1 MGDKIKDHALMVRVF
16 KPSRSTRRALAR
28 QVKQKEL
35 HESWKPVRTGNAG
48 SERCRGAYLQKA
60 AGDANAQAQ
69 QLAAVLGLAYSTL
82 LAVLGQL
89 EVKGLIVR
97 SPRTPPHYMAIAPDV
112 ALEALAQ
119 KRRAELDQAL
129 GIIPELQAQAAK
141 HSDKQERLV
150 ELLTSREAER
160 LLFESL
166 HATVREEVVTLVR
179 LPILISQLD
188 EAADVD

>member
-1 MGDKIKDHALMVRVF
+1 MNRGS
-16 KPSRSTRRALAR
+16 PSALATLGLSAA
-28 QVKQKEL
+28 E
-35 HESWKPVRTGNAG
+35 
-48 SERCRGAYLQKA
+48 ERIYRKLLEMP
-60 AGDANAQAQ
+60 NAQAQ

-129 GIIPELQAQAAK
+129 GDRK
-141 HSDKQERLV
+141 STRLNSSHV
-150 ELLTSREAER
+150 A
-160 LLFESL
+160 
-166 HATVREEVVTLVR
+166 
-179 LPILISQLD
+179 ISY
-188 EAADVD
+188 AVF